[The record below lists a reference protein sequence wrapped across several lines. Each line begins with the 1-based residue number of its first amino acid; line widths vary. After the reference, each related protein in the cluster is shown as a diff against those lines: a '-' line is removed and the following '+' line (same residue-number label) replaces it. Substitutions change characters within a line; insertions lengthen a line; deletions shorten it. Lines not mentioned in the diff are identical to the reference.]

1 MAKIAISV
9 PDEMLQAIETE
20 RRVNGETRS
29 EFFRRAV
36 EAYLR
41 RIHEREQDEQ
51 YIRGYQQFPETE
63 EDLGGL
69 ETLAS
74 EALAQEPWER
84 EQGDPR

>member
-1 MAKIAISV
+1 MF
-9 PDEMLQAIETE
+9 QAIEAR
-20 RRVNGETRS
+20 RRVSGDTKS

-41 RIHEREQDEQ
+41 RIQEREQDEQ
-51 YIRGYQQFPETE
+51 YIRGYQEFPETE

-69 ETLAS
+69 EPLAL

-84 EQGDPR
+84 EEGDPR